1 MAEVTEENA
10 RLKKE
15 LEDLQRKR
23 EQEIKDYEHRLE
35 KERNAG
41 KVHSDQV
48 EQKSAEL
55 SAMRSKMV
63 KLTKQLDDEVTRR
76 DIAQTESVMFQGK
89 LQDINDG
96 MVTPSTGAHTRGKG
110 ISFERDRQ
118 GSKEDDHGNKA
129 GQASTKLMRVVE
141 HWMTHKDLQQALLRN
156 ASINDMA
163 FSTLVQVLADCPSLQ
178 TLDLAQNQLTMDSC
192 SEVCNL
198 ITSAQNLSFVSL
210 ADNLFSLRSLG
221 YFMTAVME
229 RQNTKKLAPLD
240 LLDLHGNE
248 GLVAGAHAPP
258 PEALLRQVNQALG
271 STKLP
276 PRGAE
281 LISQVMR
288 ALWRF
293 LQDTG

>member
-15 LEDLQRKR
+15 LEEIQRKR
-23 EQEIKDYEHRLE
+23 EQDVIQYEQRVE
-35 KERNAG
+35 KERAAG
-41 KVHSDQV
+41 KAHSEQV

-76 DIAQTESVMFQGK
+76 DIAQTEAVMFQGK
-89 LQDINDG
+89 LQDLSDG

-118 GSKEDDHGNKA
+118 GSKEEDHSKA
-129 GQASTKLMRVVE
+129 GQASTKLMRVIE
-141 HWMTHKDLQQALLRN
+141 HWMTHKDLQQALLRG

-178 TLDLAQNQLTMDSC
+178 TLDLAQNQLTMGSC
-192 SEVCNL
+192 SEICNL
-198 ITSAQNLSFVSL
+198 ITSASNLSFISL

-229 RQNTKKLAPLD
+229 RQNTKRLAPLD

-248 GLVAGAHAPP
+248 GLVAAAAAPP
-258 PEALLRQVNQALG
+258 
-271 STKLP
+271 T
-276 PRGAE
+276 
-281 LISQVMR
+281 
-288 ALWRF
+288 
-293 LQDTG
+293 